1 MKKKIIGIAAAVI
14 AVCLIIIAVAGLA
27 KPDIRYSEDSH
38 AIVNNNKLE
47 WNLMLI
53 NAWNPL
59 KQEKIKLLELRNGQK
74 IDERIYEDLQQM
86 FDDARAVGFDP
97 EVTSGFRAKEKQQ
110 ELFDEKVQ
118 EFEDK
123 GYTKTEAKKAA
134 LEWVAEPGYS
144 EHETGL
150 AVDINEIDGNSG
162 RLYQWLEK
170 NCKNYGFILRFP
182 ATATEIT
189 GVEYEPWHFR
199 YVGHEAAEYI
209 TEHGLTLEEYVE
221 KILTEK

>member
-14 AVCLIIIAVAGLA
+14 AVCIIIAAVASIA
-27 KPDIRYSEDSH
+27 KPTVKYSKDGH
-38 AIVNNNKLE
+38 VIVNNHKLE

-53 NAWNPL
+53 NTWNPL
-59 KQEKIKLLELRNGQK
+59 KKEKTELLELRNGQK

-86 FDDARAVGFDP
+86 FDDARAAGFDP
-97 EVTSGFRAKEKQQ
+97 EVTSGFRAKAKQQ

-118 EFEDK
+118 EFIDK
-123 GYTKTEAKKAA
+123 GYTKTQAKEAA
-134 LEWVAEPGYS
+134 LEWVAEPGHS

-162 RLYQWLEK
+162 SLYQWLEK

-199 YVGHEAAEYI
+199 YVGQEAAAYI
-209 TEHGLTLEEYVE
+209 TAYGLTLEEYVE
-221 KILTEK
+221 EILAEK